1 MIDCHLVF
9 VLRMFLCPI
18 LRTFME
24 ENEKT
29 RYEIPFIATAAKYDT
44 MFRVFVL

>member
-9 VLRMFLCPI
+9 MFSAWYVYGK
-18 LRTFME
+18 
-24 ENEKT
+24 NEKT
-29 RYEIPFIATAAKYDT
+29 RYEIPFITTAAKYDT